1 MRHDELADSLIQART
16 RRNIAGGAEGKHLQ
30 GSKLER
36 RIRRPGAS
44 RARTLPPTSPTTDP
58 HPVSHL
64 APCTGISAHT
74 MHAALHC
81 RRFGL
86 SRRAGRRLPPT
97 INHALLTSAASDPR
111 RRLQV
116 MKLAVT
122 VATGRQCRHPL
133 YTNRGSTLRHA
144 TPGVRMSGSLL
155 ELPAGGSRHAQR
167 PRPVRPVFDSGPHR
181 STSGVPTWLDSA
193 CGMLTVKR

>member
-1 MRHDELADSLIQART
+1 
-16 RRNIAGGAEGKHLQ
+16 
-30 GSKLER
+30 
-36 RIRRPGAS
+36 
-44 RARTLPPTSPTTDP
+44 
-58 HPVSHL
+58 
-64 APCTGISAHT
+64 

-111 RRLQV
+111 HRLQV

-144 TPGVRMSGSLL
+144 TPGVRMSGSLQNCRL
-155 ELPAGGSRHAQR
+155 AARATRNSRKRSLRPCCTELSTAVNSSNGSKWGGCALHLIRGSDDSTAWPNKYQQPDPFVPSPTPALTGRLPASRL
-167 PRPVRPVFDSGPHR
+167 G
-181 STSGVPTWLDSA
+181 
-193 CGMLTVKR
+193 LTPLAVCLR